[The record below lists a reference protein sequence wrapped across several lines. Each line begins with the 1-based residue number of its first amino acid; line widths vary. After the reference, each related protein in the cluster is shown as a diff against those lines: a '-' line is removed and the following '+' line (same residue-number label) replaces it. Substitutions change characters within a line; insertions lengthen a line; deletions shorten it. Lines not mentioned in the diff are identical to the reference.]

1 MNAVL
6 QSPSSSVARTPSR
19 DRALRR
25 VRILAPVQAGS
36 SDAAIA
42 REGED
47 DDGPAGENS
56 PNDAAA
62 LDAS

>member
-6 QSPSSSVARTPSR
+6 QSPSSSVARGSAR

-25 VRILAPVQAGS
+25 VRILARVQAGWS
-36 SDAAIA
+36 YAAIA

-47 DDGPAGENS
+47 DDAPADENRR
-56 PNDAAA
+56 NGDAA
-62 LDAS
+62 LNES